1 MRPCPQCSSP
11 CDLTHTFCPMC
22 GFPIG
27 KLESDPEDALVG
39 RVLPGGYAVLE
50 LIGVGGMGRVY
61 RAEQTALGRTV
72 AVKVIHPHLL
82 GEENTAARFITE
94 ARASSLLNHPNSVSV
109 IDFGKTERGELY
121 LVMEFLRGK
130 DLAKVAYEE
139 GPLSFRRIVRILV
152 QVLAALSE
160 AHHLGIIHRDLKPE
174 NIILETA
181 RQGGDFVKVVDF
193 GLAKMREG
201 TMRGITNPGIVCG
214 TPEYMSP
221 EQGRGDPLDA
231 RSDVYA
237 VGVVLYQLLTGQLP
251 FEAES
256 PTQVVIMHLT
266 EPPRDPRRVAPQRRI
281 PEPIAL
287 VCLAALEKDL
297 QVRYASAD
305 VFSAALEEALLLVEA
320 PNPAKSAREVA
331 TIASLE
337 QLRIV
342 CPKCGAQWKEQ
353 LKFCGECGTAMSSPP
368 MVAAL
373 PLSTDEP
380 VTRDAPLLPMS
391 LRSREAPMQRL
402 GTLLYEGGAQQL
414 AAAVIV
420 GESGMG
426 KTRLANAFVAH
437 AASRGCALSV
447 VVGPDPYQA
456 EVGYYA
462 LRMAIRALTATASGQ
477 SLVDYP
483 SLRSEARYGLMEI
496 FAEDDGEERPQLP
509 TETRRFAVAE
519 ALRFALYVGGE
530 RHGRVLLVV
539 DDLHCVDRA
548 SREAFLTV
556 AEEPPFVGG
565 LLLLTAS
572 PQLELPE
579 ALERVPLEMLTQ
591 EAVAE
596 LFLRAQVTI
605 AEIEGRSY
613 VPLYVEQLLRFTLER
628 GGSAPARLAD
638 LIAARIET
646 LSPDTR
652 RVLHGLCVAGND
664 FPVASTG
671 ALVRDGTQV
680 GEALMSLEQA
690 GMISV
695 DAGRVSTCHPLFRE
709 VVLASIPHA
718 ARRELHAVMADF
730 AEARELPIEVRAL
743 HNFHAARSFQALVLL
758 ERVAKRA
765 LSRQDFVAAVTSL
778 HRGVLLARQELARGN
793 LDDPE
798 RALFLFLRKMGDAL
812 AAGAQLSDAEGVL
825 REALDLVPAVGDADD
840 RAQVLASLAEVASG
854 RDRTVEAEAYLR
866 EALELPRSARSDE
879 LSIRLEELQGRLTA

>member
-1 MRPCPQCSSP
+1 
-11 CDLTHTFCPMC
+11 MC

-27 KLESDPEDALVG
+27 KLEDDPEDALVG

-50 LIGVGGMGRVY
+50 LVGVGGMGRVY

-72 AVKVIHPHLL
+72 AVKVIHPHLS

-109 IDFGKTERGELY
+109 IDFGKTEQGELY

-201 TMRGITNPGIVCG
+201 AMRGITSPGIVCG

-266 EPPRDPRRVAPQRRI
+266 EPPPDPRRIAPERHI

-287 VCLAALEKDL
+287 VCLCALEKDV

-305 VFSAALEEALLLVEA
+305 AFSAALEEALLLVEA
-320 PNPAKSAREVA
+320 PSAAKSTRDLS
-331 TIASLE
+331 TIDALDSP
-337 QLRIV
+337 QIA
-342 CPKCGAQWKEQ
+342 CPKCGAQWTDQ
-353 LKFCGECGTAMSSPP
+353 LKFCGECGAAMSSRP
-368 MVAAL
+368 AATS
-373 PLSTDEP
+373 LSVEEP

-391 LRSREAPMQRL
+391 LRSREAPLSRL
-402 GTLLYEGGAQQL
+402 QTLLYEGAAQQL
-414 AAAVIV
+414 SSAVLV
-420 GESGMG
+420 GEPGMG
-426 KTRLANAFVAH
+426 KTRMTQAVVAA
-437 AASRGCALSV
+437 AASKGSALTV

-456 EVGYYA
+456 DVGYYA
-462 LRMAIRALTATASGQ
+462 LRAAIRGLTATSEGE
-477 SLVDYP
+477 SLAEYP
-483 SLRSEARYGLMEI
+483 SLRSEARYGLMEV
-496 FAEDDGEERPQLP
+496 FSEDDGEERPKLP
-509 TETRRFAVAE
+509 QETRRFAVAE
-519 ALRFALYVGGE
+519 ALRFAVYVAGE

-539 DDLHCVDRA
+539 DDLHAVDGA
-548 SREAFLTV
+548 SREAFLAV
-556 AEEPPFVGG
+556 AEEAPFVDG
-565 LLLLTAS
+565 LLLLTAN
-572 PQLELPE
+572 P
-579 ALERVPLEMLTQ
+579 ALEMSSAIERLPLEMLTQ
-591 EAVAE
+591 DAVAE
-596 LFLRAQVTI
+596 LFLRANVTI
-605 AEIEGRSY
+605 AESEGRTF

-628 GGSAPARLAD
+628 GGSAPGRLAD
-638 LIAARIET
+638 LIAARIEC
-646 LSPDTR
+646 LSSDTR

-664 FPVASTG
+664 FPVASIG

-690 GMISV
+690 GMIHV
-695 DAGRVSTCHPLFRE
+695 DAGRVSTCHPLFRD
-709 VVLASIPHA
+709 VALATIPHA

-730 AEARELPIEVRAL
+730 SEARELPMEVRAM
-743 HNFHAARSFQALVLL
+743 HNFFAARSFQALVLL

-765 LSRQDFVAAVTSL
+765 LARQDFTAAVSSL
-778 HRGVLLARQELARGN
+778 HRGVMLARQELARGN

-825 REALDLVPAVGDADD
+825 REALDLASAVGDADD

-854 RDRTVEAEAYLR
+854 RDRSVEAEAYLR
-866 EALELPRSARSDE
+866 EALELARSARSDE
-879 LSIRLEELQGRLTA
+879 LSLRLEEIQGRLSA